1 MARDGQAQVVCLLW
15 WPWPCLRGSVGI
27 CDLNLALV
35 GLVLDVRA
43 AVGIESKVAGG
54 GWRDGGRGAATAAAG
69 RPTAG
74 NAQRSRRASC
84 RTRARIAAIA
94 DIAIAAIATAVYT
107 HSADVNPRRLAHAEL
122 VALGSEIVVA
132 LTQTVV
138 PLVRNLSRAE
148 GALHVFGYGL
158 EHGLPSVLVVFEQW
172 LDACSHSSLAC

>member
-84 RTRARIAAIA
+84 RTPARIAAIV
-94 DIAIAAIATAVYT
+94 DIAIAAISTAGYT
-107 HSADVNPRRLAHAEL
+107 HLPAANPRRLAPPAL
-122 VALGSEIVVA
+122 V
-132 LTQTVV
+132 
-138 PLVRNLSRAE
+138 
-148 GALHVFGYGL
+148 
-158 EHGLPSVLVVFEQW
+158 
-172 LDACSHSSLAC
+172 CLAS